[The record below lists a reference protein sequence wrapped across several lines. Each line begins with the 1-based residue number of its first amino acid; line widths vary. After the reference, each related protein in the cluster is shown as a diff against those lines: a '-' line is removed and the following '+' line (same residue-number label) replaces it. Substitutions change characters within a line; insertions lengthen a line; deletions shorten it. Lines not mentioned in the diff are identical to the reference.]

1 MMNVILAGATGLIG
15 HALVPALLAE
25 GHTVTVLTRGADPA
39 VAGAPA
45 VRWDGLRVDEAVL
58 RGVDAIVNLSGATI
72 GGRRW
77 TDARKREILHSRVDS
92 TAALVDALARL
103 SSAERPSVLVN
114 ASGIG
119 YAGDTGDEV
128 VTEDAGPGTDFLAS
142 VCREWEA
149 AALSAEALGLRVA
162 LMRTGVVLGRGA
174 PTLRLLALPFRL
186 FAGGRVGSGQ
196 QWFPWIHL
204 DDVVRVYARS
214 LSDPELSGPINLV
227 APEPVRQTELARA
240 LGRALHRPAL
250 LPTPAWAIRL
260 ALGEQSQLA
269 LTGQHAESRKLDP
282 AAFLYLRLADAIA
295 EALR

>member
-1 MMNVILAGATGLIG
+1 MKVILAGATGLIG
-15 HALVPALLAE
+15 RALVPALLAD
-25 GHTVTVLTRGADPA
+25 GHTVTVLTRGADRI
-39 VAGAPA
+39 VSGAPA
-45 VRWDGLRVDEAVL
+45 VLWDGLRVDETVL
-58 RGVDAIVNLSGATI
+58 SRVDGIVNLSGATI

-92 TAALVDALARL
+92 TAALVDAVARL
-103 SSAERPSVLVN
+103 SSAERPGVLVN

-119 YAGDTGDEV
+119 YAGDTGDRV
-128 VTEDAGPGTDFLAS
+128 VTEDAEPGTDVLAS

-186 FAGGRVGSGQ
+186 FAGGRVGSGK

-204 DDVVRVYARS
+204 DDVVRVYARA
-214 LSDPELSGPINLV
+214 LSDPKLSGPINLV

-240 LGRALHRPAL
+240 LGRALHRPVL

-269 LTGQHAESRKLDP
+269 LTGQHAVSRKLDP
-282 AAFLYLRLADAIA
+282 TAFLYPRLA
-295 EALR
+295 EALAEALG